1 MKLTRKVVRELLYY
15 NLHTGR
21 LIWCNRDRK
30 WFKSDGACSRWNA
43 RYAGRPAFTY
53 RSRGHQVGM
62 ILGQQV
68 LAHRVIWLW
77 MKGRW
82 PKAIAYKNGD
92 LSDNRWANLVERKS
106 AADARDY
113 QRFRSGRMA
122 GTPWKTPSGSYV
134 ARLGKQYL
142 GAFATPREASEAR
155 TLAALKRWG

>member
-1 MKLTRKVVRELLYY
+1 MKLTRKIVRELLHY
-15 NLHTGR
+15 NPKTGR
-21 LIWCNRDRK
+21 LAWNYRARK
-30 WFKSDGACSRWNA
+30 WFKSDAAYMRWNA
-43 RYAGRPAFTY
+43 RYASKPAFTY
-53 RSRGHQVGM
+53 CSRGHHVGM
-62 ILGQQV
+62 ILQQQV
-68 LAHRVIWLW
+68 LAHRVIFLW

-82 PKAIAYKNGD
+82 PKAIAYENGD
-92 LSDNRWANLVERKS
+92 RSDNRWANLVERKS

-122 GTPWKTPSGSYV
+122 GTPWETPSGSYV